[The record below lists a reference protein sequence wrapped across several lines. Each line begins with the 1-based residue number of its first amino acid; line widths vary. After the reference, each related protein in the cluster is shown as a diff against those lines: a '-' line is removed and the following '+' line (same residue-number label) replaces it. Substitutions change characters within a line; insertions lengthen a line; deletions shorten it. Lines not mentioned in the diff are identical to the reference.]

1 MTKPSSADPS
11 QGHECAKSDD
21 INQTHRARSSE
32 GPEIITE
39 SGTGKAMASNKSDS
53 GRQQSRQRNKKA
65 TSAVKEQRTRGQ
77 SERRQTQRAQ
87 RAADSQQQTVTIT
100 TTLIRSYYTLMTI
113 LYFTIQCYATYVL
126 SLYYLYFT
134 CTTCT
139 LFVLLRTDPGPRHF
153 LLRPPPPFHKPESQ
167 NKIWGGGGY

>member
-1 MTKPSSADPS
+1 MCKIRR
-11 QGHECAKSDD
+11 HKSDAQGTVLRRSR
-21 INQTHRARSSE
+21 NHHRERHR
-32 GPEIITE
+32 E
-39 SGTGKAMASNKSDS
+39 SHGLKQI
-53 GRQQSRQRNKKA
+53 RQQSRQRNKKA

-153 LLRPPPPFHKPESQ
+153 LLRPPPLP
-167 NKIWGGGGY
+167 